1 MANRAKNKPGLWAV
15 WTLLILGAASVTG
28 LAVYIKTTPADRV
41 PASEHRRQRQPNT
54 VSVYRPKYVG
64 DHLQFEARRE
74 TPPSGQDERVFAI
87 NKFLHESGVALEGA
101 ELLSCEIRDQIAY
114 LNFNRAFDRTYGTE
128 DEQTLV
134 KGILQVMSQFEGFNS
149 VQILIEGK
157 PMQTM
162 GNIDLT
168 EPLPIHRSDR

>member
-1 MANRAKNKPGLWAV
+1 MTRRAKGKPNLWGV
-15 WTLLILGAASVTG
+15 WALLVLGIGSVAG

-41 PASEHRRQRQPNT
+41 PASEHRRSTQPQSVN
-54 VSVYRPKYVG
+54 VYRPKYIG
-64 DHLQFEARRE
+64 DQLKFDSRRE
-74 TPPSGQDERVFAI
+74 TPPAGQDERVFAV
-87 NKFLHESGVALEGA
+87 NQFLHESGVALEGA
-101 ELLSCEIRDQIAY
+101 ELISCEVRDRIAY

-134 KGILQVMSQFEGFNS
+134 KGILQVMSQFEGFDS

-168 EPLPIHRSDR
+168 DPLPIHRVDH